1 MSLCFLGLH
10 ETYIILCIVE
20 GCALVPPR
28 QFIRTSGGSWALP
41 GAVFSGLERILG
53 GLGGVLGPLEG
64 VLVSWGRLE
73 SFVGRLGR
81 VLGRLGGI
89 LGRLGGVLVGNMAPT
104 WLPKRSPNRLK
115 IEPKINQFLNASWD
129 LIFIGFCWIL
139 EGKWSQVGTQMA
151 SKINAN
157 FERWSFEETSFS
169 LGKTMILKVLEVEV
183 GTKNPLKIH

>member
-1 MSLCFLGLH
+1 M
-10 ETYIILCIVE
+10 
-20 GCALVPPR
+20 VPPR

-41 GAVFSGLERILG
+41 GAVFSGLGGILG

-104 WLPKRSPNRLK
+104 WFPKRSQNRSK
-115 IEPKINQFLNASWD
+115 IEAKINQFLNASWD
-129 LIFIGFCWIL
+129 LIFMGF
-139 EGKWSQVGTQMA
+139 
-151 SKINAN
+151 
-157 FERWSFEETSFS
+157 
-169 LGKTMILKVLEVEV
+169 
-183 GTKNPLKIH
+183 